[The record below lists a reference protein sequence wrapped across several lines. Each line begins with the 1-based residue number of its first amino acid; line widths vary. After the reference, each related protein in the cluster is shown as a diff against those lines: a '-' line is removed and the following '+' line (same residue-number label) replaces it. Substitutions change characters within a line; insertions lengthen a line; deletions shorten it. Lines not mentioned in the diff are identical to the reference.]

1 MLFVVATVF
10 LHLQIPHEETPAKK
24 LRLSKPSKSAAL
36 HIDLCKATNSTD
48 ALQYLLQFARK
59 PVEAESVEGVVRI
72 LLEHYYKVKSCGY
85 FFSPFFK
92 NRVDKSRISSV
103 LKKSQTSKDDDSF
116 FQETDNSVRLKI
128 ASLLGLLSKTQGF
141 SPDCIVDDAINTL
154 SNESTTHLNIY
165 PSPTLRETFIANCFV
180 SLCVQSPIKFSPSC
194 WRPCWS
200 LVHSCP
206 RVLHWDWGS

>member
-1 MLFVVATVF
+1 MG
-10 LHLQIPHEETPAKK
+10 I
-24 LRLSKPSKSAAL
+24 
-36 HIDLCKATNSTD
+36 
-48 ALQYLLQFARK
+48 
-59 PVEAESVEGVVRI
+59 
-72 LLEHYYKVKSCGY
+72 
-85 FFSPFFK
+85 FFSFFL
-92 NRVDKSRISSV
+92 NRVDKTRISSV
-103 LKKSQTSKDDDSF
+103 LKKSQTSNDDDSF

-165 PSPTLRETFIANCFV
+165 PSPTLRETFIVNCFV

-194 WRPCWS
+194 WTLCWS

-206 RVLHWDWGS
+206 RVLHWDWGSWRWPTRWHKHLFRVHTQNLSWQTQQDFLHKPVNVLLVSLLSS